1 MQRKNPSEKTTRAIT
16 QLAQTASKL
25 LAVKDYTILEQKSR
39 KGITQRQY
47 KTGANG
53 QKKEENEKRRSRVR
67 LSRSKISKQK

>member
-25 LAVKDYTILEQKSR
+25 LAVKDYTILEQKST
-39 KGITQRQY
+39 KGITQRHY

-53 QKKEENEKRRSRVR
+53 QKKTKKMKNVEVA
-67 LSRSKISKQK
+67 